1 MATDSTT
8 AIPALE
14 TLVETALGRKDT
26 ATAQADIA
34 LAGNLL
40 QTLIPVIVEKAAPN
54 LDLSGI
60 DAALTKILTGVTDLK
75 TAIEAKPAAM
85 ANPLGVGTVP
95 LAAKVEAPH
104 PAVPG
109 QPVR

>member
-14 TLVETALGRKDT
+14 TLVETALGKKDT

-75 TAIEAKPAAM
+75 TAITTKPATA
-85 ANPLGVGTVP
+85 APAAVVAP
-95 LAAKVEAPH
+95 AKVEAPH

>member
-14 TLVETALGRKDT
+14 TLVETALGKKDT

-75 TAIEAKPAAM
+75 TAIATKPAA
-85 ANPLGVGTVP
+85 
-95 LAAKVEAPH
+95 AAPAVVAAAVKVEAPH
-104 PAVPG
+104 PTVPG

>member
-1 MATDSTT
+1 METPDMADTDPTT

-14 TLVETALGRKDT
+14 NLIETALGKGNT
-26 ATAQADIA
+26 AATQADIA

-60 DAALTKILTGVTDLK
+60 DAALTKILTGISDLK
-75 TAIEAKPAAM
+75 DAIATKPVAAAPAAN
-85 ANPLGVGTVP
+85 ATVGVP
-95 LAAKVEAPH
+95 RPS
-104 PAVPG
+104 VPG
-109 QPVR
+109 QPAH

>member
-1 MATDSTT
+1 METADMPDTNTT

-14 TLVETALGRKDT
+14 SLVETALGKKDT
-26 ATAQADIA
+26 ASTQADIA

-60 DAALTKILTGVTDLK
+60 DAALAKILTGISDLK
-75 TAIEAKPAAM
+75 TAIETKPAAT
-85 ANPLGVGTVP
+85 ATQTV
-95 LAAKVEAPH
+95 ATVS
-104 PAVPG
+104 
-109 QPVR
+109 